1 MHECYFSFLLATR
14 SAMLGLAAFLTYQ
27 PRTAISTMAVSH
39 RLLSSTPANKGRG
52 TSGTMHRWEM
62 AVAAQG
68 VPRPTIN
75 QVLDGNAASSWSNPA
90 LPVSDF
96 TRSVRWLLGQEL
108 QHGHMLT
115 KRCTSVAED
124 WVLCFTHYRVC
135 RLQNF
140 AVRML
145 YNYDV
150 FLKKLGS
157 TKYG

>member
-1 MHECYFSFLLATR
+1 MLFLLPPR
-14 SAMLGLAAFLTYQ
+14 YHSAMLGLAAFLTYQ

-124 WVLCFTHYRVC
+124 CVLCFTHYRVC

>member
-75 QVLDGNAASSWSNPA
+75 QVLGGNAASSWCNPA

-96 TRSVRWLLGQEL
+96 TRSVR
-108 QHGHMLT
+108 
-115 KRCTSVAED
+115 
-124 WVLCFTHYRVC
+124 
-135 RLQNF
+135 
-140 AVRML
+140 
-145 YNYDV
+145 
-150 FLKKLGS
+150 
-157 TKYG
+157 